1 MQIYTS
7 KHKYS
12 FQYHFI
18 RNITRNTEVNSSI
31 RTENIKNVKTK
42 IICEIFELST
52 CNPSMCMYIYPS
64 VWGNLEKY
72 CKTIT
77 TRLDLIISKS
87 AIIYCWYFAIRASFN
102 EFEGRINLLWA
113 ISYSRIYIWEH
124 SWHKRPAYTCTTHG
138 SWHILRG
145 AWWTDVAFVLTDLHG
160 SYFKIYSNC
169 RDIWRSKCVFHKSD
183 QDTSLSHAAISN

>member
-1 MQIYTS
+1 MQIYTC

-18 RNITRNTEVNSSI
+18 RKITRNTDVNSSI
-31 RTENIKNVKTK
+31 RTEDITNVKTK

-77 TRLDLIISKS
+77 TRSDLIISKS
-87 AIIYCWYFAIRASFN
+87 AIIYCWYFSIRPSFN
-102 EFEGRINLLWA
+102 EFEGKINLLWA
-113 ISYSRIYIWEH
+113 ISYSKFIYLRAFMANTTRIYMHDSRELTHFARRMINWC
-124 SWHKRPAYTCTTHG
+124 SLCT
-138 SWHILRG
+138 
-145 AWWTDVAFVLTDLHG
+145 
-160 SYFKIYSNC
+160 Y
-169 RDIWRSKCVFHKSD
+169 RSPRF
-183 QDTSLSHAAISN
+183 LS